1 MQNILEEKETLLTV
15 KNIKKSYKSGD
26 TVTNALKGID
36 LTVYKGELLC
46 ILGESGSGKTTLL
59 NILGGIDKQDDGEIY
74 FESVNLS
81 NATEKELTLYR
92 RENLGYIFQAY
103 NLMPNLTAIQNIELI
118 SELVKNPLEP
128 LKALELVGL
137 SQKKDSYPS
146 ELSGGQQQRVSIARA
161 IVKNPKLIVA
171 DEPTA
176 SLDYAT
182 SIEVLTVFENIISN
196 GTSLIMVTHNEEI
209 AKMANRV
216 IRIRDGKVFETIVNE
231 KPLKAKELV
240 W

>member
-1 MQNILEEKETLLTV
+1 MQNIFEEKETLLTV

-74 FESVNLS
+74 FESINLS
-81 NATEKELTLYR
+81 NANEKELTLYR

-176 SLDYAT
+176 SLDYTT
-182 SIEVLTVFENIISN
+182 SIEVLSVFESIISN

-209 AKMANRV
+209 AKMANRI
-216 IRIRDGKVFETIVNE
+216 IRIRDGKVFETIINE